1 MPAIGP
7 RIQVSGGFDPTDNSA
22 GDQDRP
28 KTPKTQD
35 GTQDPDVGWRKTK
48 KRFAGCEAGERR
60 EKNQGLEALQQADP
74 RSGGQSWTGMSPI
87 PLGATISA
95 VALLFQC
102 RQSGVPPCKVQ
113 LVVGLVVAPGYLD
126 RKKQQKDVVAVVVVV
141 VVVVGRKLFTSPH
154 LSPTPHPNTYLA
166 IHNTEGLHSAS
177 PGTPDRT
184 TPHLPNS
191 TLPRTRVRLHSVAC
205 LGTRSAGRLFRQKSE
220 SPPGLGPN
228 SLVSRRPP
236 PFPAAVPPLPHQKF
250 HPASPGFKI
259 IASQAGIR

>member
-1 MPAIGP
+1 MQGAARGWIG
-7 RIQVSGGFDPTDNSA
+7 ILISLSA
-22 GDQDRP
+22 PLTTKR
-28 KTPKTQD
+28 TPSF
-35 GTQDPDVGWRKTK
+35 PSLS
-48 KRFAGCEAGERR
+48 FF
-60 EKNQGLEALQQADP
+60 LQ
-74 RSGGQSWTGMSPI
+74 
-87 PLGATISA
+87 
-95 VALLFQC
+95 
-102 RQSGVPPCKVQ
+102 
-113 LVVGLVVAPGYLD
+113 VVAPGYLD
-126 RKKQQKDVVAVVVVV
+126 RKKQQKDVVAVVV

-177 PGTPDRT
+177 PRTPDRT

-236 PFPAAVPPLPHQKF
+236 PFPV
-250 HPASPGFKI
+250 S
-259 IASQAGIR
+259 